1 MQGRTSL
8 KLRIFAD
15 AIMAFAFD
23 IVVPIAL
30 APVSKNWQTT
40 LMTSASF
47 FLSAAFW
54 FDLLRTIWRF
64 QGKLPLN

>member
-47 FLSAAFW
+47 FLPAAFW

>member
-23 IVVPIAL
+23 IVVPITL
-30 APVSKNWQTT
+30 APIGRNWQTT
-40 LMTSASF
+40 LMTFASF
-47 FLSAAFW
+47 LLSAAFW
-54 FDLLRTIWRF
+54 FDLLRTTWRF